1 MIANVEKR
9 TAVEEE
15 LLAILASH
23 NELFD
28 ILQIKPQYLSSTER
42 QKILDL
48 MIECYNKKGTL
59 IPSEF
64 ICTDKDGKVTAN
76 YILYFSELYQKTLIT
91 SNYYNE
97 FIALQKQIVDFYK
110 EDIILKLNEQLKND
124 VINYETFISQ
134 INRLQDIDIFIDI
147 KPLTKVELINN
158 ISDDKKRINLNNF
171 PKLNEMLELAEGDY
185 LVVGATTGAGK
196 SGLLLNFMNDLMD
209 RYQCIYFNMEMNAST
224 MYQRIISIK
233 SDVPIN
239 HLSNPSDYQ
248 KKLIDKACSEIEKSK
263 IYIENKAT
271 NINAIKSIIKK
282 VKNPNRHTIVFL
294 DHLGLISADKKSL
307 YEQATEVA
315 KQLRQICLEYDCTI
329 ISASQLNRS
338 AYQAEEMTLSM
349 LKDSGEL
356 ENSASK
362 VILLYRD
369 KDEDK
374 NNLEAT
380 MNLEIA
386 KNRNG
391 LKGVIKAKYFK
402 TKQIFKEIR

>member
-1 MIANVEKR
+1 MNASTEKR
-9 TAVEEE
+9 TAIEEE

-28 ILQIKPQYLSSTER
+28 VLQIRPQYLSSVER
-42 QKILDL
+42 QEVLAL
-48 MIECYNKKGTL
+48 MINCYSKKGTL

-64 ICTDKDGKVTAN
+64 ICTGKDGKVTAN

-110 EDIILKLNEQLKND
+110 QDIVLKLNEQLKNGA
-124 VINYETFISQ
+124 INYETFISQ
-134 INRLQDIDIFIDI
+134 VNRLQDIDIFMDI
-147 KPLTKVELINN
+147 KPLTKTELINN
-158 ISDDKKRINLNNF
+158 ITDDKKKINLNNF
-171 PKLNEMLELAEGDY
+171 PKLNEMLKLTEGDY

-224 MYQRIISIK
+224 MYQRILSIK
-233 SDVPIN
+233 SNVPIN
-239 HLSNPSDYQ
+239 HLSAPSSYQ
-248 KKLIDKACSEIEKSK
+248 KELIDQACSEIEKSK
-263 IYIENKAT
+263 IFIENKAT

-282 VKNPNRHTIVFL
+282 VKTPNRHTIVFL
-294 DHLGLISADKKSL
+294 DHLGLISTDKKNL
-307 YEQATEVA
+307 YEQATEVS

-329 ISASQLNRS
+329 IAASQLNRS
-338 AYQAEEMTLSM
+338 AYQAEETTLSM

-362 VILLYRD
+362 VILLYRE

-374 NNLEAT
+374 NSLEAT

-391 LKGVIKAKYFK
+391 LKGIVKSTYFK
-402 TKQIFKEIR
+402 TKQIFREVR